1 LSEAELGDSKI
12 GTTKQGIG
20 PCFAD
25 KVNRKGLRVS
35 DLEDLPSLITEIEK
49 LLSGHRKRF
58 PNSNEL
64 AQVDAKTEAN
74 RLHELYQ
81 KRLKPFVV
89 DTIYFLNNLHAKGS
103 TILLEGANATMLDID
118 FGTYPYV
125 TSSSTTISGASTGLG
140 LSPDKIQC
148 PIGIVKAYTTR
159 VGGGPFPTELLDKT
173 GEEMRRIGGEFGTTT
188 GRPRR
193 CGWLDLVVLKYTHLI
208 NGYKYIN
215 LTKIDVLTGFP
226 KLKVAVNY
234 KIDGKLI
241 EGFPGSLNELS
252 RVEVDYIE
260 VDGWTEDI
268 STCRKFEDL
277 PANCAKYIKMVEES
291 VGVPVKWIGV
301 GPARSQMIE
310 RNI

>member
-1 LSEAELGDSKI
+1 LVFEFHKLAEGLSDAELGDSEI

-35 DLEDLPSLITEIEK
+35 DLEDLPTLITDIEK

-58 PNSNEL
+58 PQSTEL

-74 RLHELYQ
+74 RLHEIYQ

-89 DTIYFLNNLHAKGS
+89 DTIYYLNNLHSKGS
-103 TILLEGANATMLDID
+103 SILLEGANATMLDID

-148 PIGIVKAYTTR
+148 PIGI
-159 VGGGPFPTELLDKT
+159 D

-193 CGWLDLVVLKYTHLI
+193 CGWLDLVVLQYTHLI
-208 NGYKYIN
+208 NGYKYLN

-234 KIDGKLI
+234 KIDGKVI
-241 EGFPGSLNELS
+241 EGFPGSLKELS
-252 RVEVDYIE
+252 NVEVDYIE
-260 VDGWTEDI
+260 MDGWTEDI
-268 STCRKFEDL
+268 SSCRKFEDL
-277 PANCAKYIKMVEES
+277 PANCAKYIKMVEER
-291 VGVPVKWIGV
+291 VGVLVKWIGV

-310 RNI
+310 RDI